1 MDTEDDEEAET
12 GASVN
17 GDVEDNL
24 EETGKLRP
32 AEVVGQEIVN
42 ADIYC
47 PGRSP
52 SRRPYLT
59 ADISSSFSV
68 SYFILSSNCL
78 GSLADHLMASQ

>member
-47 PGRSP
+47 PGITITS
-52 SRRPYLT
+52 T
-59 ADISSSFSV
+59 SFD
-68 SYFILSSNCL
+68 FRHFFLL
-78 GSLADHLMASQ
+78 Q

>member
-47 PGRSP
+47 PGITITST
-52 SRRPYLT
+52 S
-59 ADISSSFSV
+59 DISSSFSDIF
-68 SYFILSSNCL
+68 FILI
-78 GSLADHLMASQ
+78 HLLIT